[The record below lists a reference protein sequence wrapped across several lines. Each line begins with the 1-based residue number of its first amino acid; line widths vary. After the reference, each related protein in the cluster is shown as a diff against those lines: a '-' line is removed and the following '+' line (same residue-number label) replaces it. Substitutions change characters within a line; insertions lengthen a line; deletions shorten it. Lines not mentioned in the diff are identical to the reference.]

1 MPAIRLSDGELT
13 EPYDGSCGVGKWDR
27 FMTPGP
33 KIQNGVDYD
42 FNEANLK
49 QIVHNFARV
58 YSMRRLP
65 LDYRHLAAV
74 GADAVQTPEQNLAYY
89 NALAVIW
96 QRRVVE
102 FWSQDPRALPPDPVD
117 LIAALRAKF
126 PRVESADGLWGF
138 KCEVTPLGMQALPN
152 MEQLSPLFRKEDTDE
167 QERPIGYNLL
177 NVSAV
182 GVAFQNGTLI
192 NLGRRTVAAHALRKD
207 MIPDHLKEKLKKHGM
222 GEDGD
227 CSVVDSL
234 RKAFAAY
241 MAETDDPKE
250 IRSEM
255 ARAMGDL
262 KIEHDAMSKM
272 EDSDAKKD
280 DDEVSSSDKSAS
292 MAKKI
297 NQDAALDPAVQ
308 KLVDSLT
315 GQVGAMGKKLSAYE
329 EREQKRAV
337 AEYVAFAKDRGVGEA
352 DAKEYLALSGNSIE
366 RARALVSKFPEK
378 TTMSRMTQAGA
389 PVGKNPVALSDSE
402 AAPTVRAGN
411 QSAILHGFALSKKAS
426 ELAKDQPGK
435 TAFDKLAAAQCAVA
449 RQSPDLYK

>member
-33 KIQNGVDYD
+33 KIQNGVDFD

-96 QRRVVE
+96 QGRVVE

-152 MEQLSPLFRKEDTDE
+152 MEQLSPLFSKEDTDE

-207 MIPDHLKEKLKKHGM
+207 MIPDHLKEKLKQHGM

-227 CSVVDSL
+227 GDSESM

-250 IRSEM
+250 IRQEM

-262 KIEHDAMSKM
+262 RIEHDAMGKM
-272 EDSDAKKD
+272 EDDEKD
-280 DDEVSSSDKSAS
+280 EDEVSSSDKSAS

-297 NQDAALDPAVQ
+297 NQDASLDPAVQ

-366 RARALVSKFPEK
+366 RARALVSKFPER

-389 PVGKNPVALSDSE
+389 PVGKNPVALSDE
-402 AAPTVRAGN
+402 DAAPTVKVGTQDAV
-411 QSAILHGFALSKKAS
+411 LHGFALSKKATEMS
-426 ELAKDQPGK
+426 KDAPGK
-435 TAFDKLAAAQCAVA
+435 TAFERLQAAQRMVA
-449 RQSPDLYK
+449 KQNPNLCR

>member
-1 MPAIRLSDGELT
+1 MPALRLSNGTLT
-13 EPYDGSCGVGKWDR
+13 EPYDGSFGVGKWDR

-33 KIQNGVDYD
+33 KTQAGVDFD
-42 FNEANLK
+42 FNEANLA

-74 GADAVQTPEQNLAYY
+74 AAENVQAPEQSLAYY

-96 QRRVVE
+96 AGRVVE
-102 FWSQDPRALPPDPVD
+102 FWSQDPAQSPPVVAD
-117 LIAALRAKF
+117 LLATLQAKF
-126 PRVESADGLWGF
+126 PRVTSADGLWGF
-138 KCEVTPLGMQALPN
+138 KCEVTPLGVEKLPN
-152 MEQLSPLFRKEDTDE
+152 MEQLSPLFSKDDTDE
-167 QERPIGYNLL
+167 QGRPIGYNLL

-182 GVAFQNGTLI
+182 NVAFQNGTLI

-207 MIPDHLKEKLKKHGM
+207 MIPKHLQEKLKKHGM

-227 CSVVDSL
+227 GESM

-262 KIEHDAMSKM
+262 KIEHDAMGKM
-272 EDSDAKKD
+272 ADGDDKKD
-280 DDEVSSSDKSAS
+280 EEDSSSDKSAC
-292 MAKKI
+292 MAKKLRS
-297 NQDAALDPAVQ
+297 DADIDPAVQ
-308 KLVDSLT
+308 KLVGDLT
-315 GQVGAMGKKLSAYE
+315 GKLGAMAKRVEGYE
-329 EREQKRAV
+329 SRERERAV
-337 AEYVAFAKDRGVGEA
+337 AEYMAFAKTRVSEA
-352 DAKEYLALSGNSIE
+352 DAKEYLALSGDNID
-366 RARALVSKFPEK
+366 RARALVSKHPEV

-389 PVGKNPVALSDSE
+389 PVGKSPIALSDAD

-411 QSAILHGFALSKKAS
+411 KDAILHGYALSKKAT
-426 ELAKDQPGK
+426 EMVDKMAGK
-435 TAFDKLAAAQCAVA
+435 TTFEKLAAAQRQVA
-449 RQSPDLYK
+449 QQHPALYK